1 MGSLPRDD
9 QTRVPHPQ
17 PDVDYF
23 ATDHCLSVLTNARTF
38 SISAG
43 VSVRGSLTGSILL
56 PGLQQPSVMLLRI
69 KSSLFS
75 WASLEPRCTSVAFT
89 SLYILGTPAPSGA
102 WHFWQNF
109 TYKSFPAATSP
120 LGFAWALEAPSLDR
134 TGGAIITRA

>member
-1 MGSLPRDD
+1 MGSLPRVD

-43 VSVRGSLTGSILL
+43 VSVRRSFSGPILL
-56 PGLQQPSVMLLRI
+56 AGLQQPSVMLLRI

-75 WASLEPRCTSVAFT
+75 SASFEPRCTPVAFS
-89 SLYILGTPAPSGA
+89 SLYILGTRAPSGA
-102 WHFWQNF
+102 
-109 TYKSFPAATSP
+109 
-120 LGFAWALEAPSLDR
+120 
-134 TGGAIITRA
+134 